1 MSKVV
6 RKKKM
11 MILWIITAVILLVT
25 LWFNIPYSPFKNQFR
40 KDIAKRCLLSE
51 QSEGVGAQIVFSK
64 EVFAGLPPLLQH
76 PGHLY
81 VPPNQCWADWNKWAR
96 LH

>member
-11 MILWIITAVILLVT
+11 MILWIIIAVILLVT

-40 KDIAKRCLLSE
+40 KDVAKRCLLSE
-51 QSEGVGAQIVFSK
+51 QSEGVGAQIRRLRLIIASLILRMLRR
-64 EVFAGLPPLLQH
+64 GLLL
-76 PGHLY
+76 LT
-81 VPPNQCWADWNKWAR
+81 VKCLAFLFKVMTIT
-96 LH
+96 

>member
-11 MILWIITAVILLVT
+11 MILWIIIAVILLVT

-40 KDIAKRCLLSE
+40 KDVAKRSSLSE
-51 QSEGVGAQIVFSK
+51 QSDVVGSQHSGSGMSGLYRSGQNDAFSSFLCCMEK
-64 EVFAGLPPLLQH
+64 
-76 PGHLY
+76 
-81 VPPNQCWADWNKWAR
+81 
-96 LH
+96 